1 MVFEIYD
8 AWPAA
13 LHSTI
18 IDRKPMTIN
27 EDIPIIIQQ
36 NVLLTG

>member
-1 MVFEIYD
+1 MVFGIYE
-8 AWPAA
+8 ARPAA

>member
-1 MVFEIYD
+1 MVFGIYE
-8 AWPAA
+8 ARPAA
-13 LHSTI
+13 L